1 MIYGGFF
8 ERSTIKEDI
17 KRLEQETLQEGFWS
31 NQRNSEKVI
40 SELNSLKKKYDD
52 TLELKT
58 LINDNVSLIDDIEVK
73 DILESDLV
81 ILEERLDKLELTFLL
96 SGEYDKCDSM
106 LEIHSGAG
114 GTESQDWAS
123 MLLRMYIR
131 WLENNNFKYEIVDIQ
146 EGDEAGIKSCLVLIH
161 GLYAYGY
168 LKSEKGVHRL
178 VRISP
183 FDSNSRRHTSFA
195 GVTITP
201 IYEDDSSIEIKESDL
216 KVDVFKSSGKGGQ
229 SVNTTDSAVRIT
241 HIPTGIVVSCQNE
254 RSQIQNRAQA
264 MNILKSKLKEKE
276 EEKKKEI
283 QDKLKGSMDKNEFGS
298 QIRSYVMC
306 PYTMVKDTR
315 TNVSETDVNKVLD
328 GDIDKFINA
337 YLKESYK

>member
-1 MIYGGFF
+1 MIYGGYF
-8 ERSTIKEDI
+8 EKSAIKEDI

-52 TLELKT
+52 TIELKT
-58 LINDNVSLIDDIEVK
+58 LISDNVSLIDDIEVK

-123 MLLRMYIR
+123 MLLRMYTR